1 MHAQAP
7 SNLARRRCLAGVPLL
22 AVGLFVR
29 PALADPAVQ
38 HASRRLLGT
47 QVDIVAQG
55 AMPGAA
61 APAIDAAFA
70 EMARL
75 ERLMSRY
82 RPDSQVSAL
91 ARAAGQD
98 PVPVAPEVMAIL
110 KLAAR
115 VSAQSRGAFDIT
127 IGAFSGWN
135 FDPTQAQIPSRAEL
149 VHEQR
154 LVNYRDVVLDEA
166 QGRAYLRRPGM
177 KLDLGGVAKLP
188 ILQAGIRML
197 QQHGI
202 RDAMIN
208 GGGDVLVSGQLQGRD
223 WRVGLRN
230 PLAPERLLGV
240 VALNNGVVASSG
252 DYERC
257 FVRNGQRYHHILDP
271 KTGLPTH
278 GPHGVTLVARDIHEV
293 NGLGA
298 AIMVAGAATGQHLLA
313 PLAGVDT
320 LITGAGAHP
329 WMSSGMARRLQT

>member
-135 FDPTQAQIPSRAEL
+135 FDPAQAQIPSRAEL

-197 QQHGI
+197 RQHGI

-240 VALNNGVVASSG
+240 VALSNGVVASSG

-278 GPHGVTLVARDIHEV
+278 GPHGVTLVARDIDEV

-313 PLAGVDT
+313 PLAGVDA